1 MSTQVVWFKKD
12 LRIRDHRP
20 LADAAQR
27 GPVICLY
34 VYEPHLYA
42 DPEFHTA
49 RLRFINTCLRE
60 LDERL
65 RKRGGRLIRRVGHV
79 PEVLDALLRAHAID
93 HLWSHQETG
102 RYATYERDEAVR
114 DWADRHN
121 VPWTEHPQNGV
132 VRGLNSRDGWAD
144 RWEERHA
151 RQIVDPPETLRT
163 PDEVDAGQEF
173 TSSDLDRDDPPKPE
187 AQQGGVVRA
196 NEILDSFLEKRG
208 KSYRSGMSSPVTA
221 WDDCSRLSPHL
232 TFGTLS
238 MKQVYQR
245 TSARQEE
252 LEKMK
257 ERGEQVDG
265 DWMQSLSMFVGRL
278 HWHCHFMQKLED
290 EPRIEFE
297 NLARSYDGLREDE
310 FDEDDFRAWKQGVTG
325 FPMIDACMRA
335 LHRSGWINF
344 RMRAMLM
351 SFSSYHLWQHWRR
364 PGQWLARQFLDFE
377 PGIHWPQVQ
386 MQSGTTGIN
395 SIRIYNPTKQVHD
408 HDPDGD
414 FIREYVPELQE
425 VPGAYIAEPHKM
437 TAADQEKAGCEIG
450 TDYPEP
456 IVDGKQAWKRANER
470 IWEVKSSEQAKQEAD
485 EIYEKH
491 GSRRG
496 PG

>member
-20 LADAAQR
+20 LAEAVER
-27 GPVICLY
+27 GPVVCLY
-34 VYEPHLYA
+34 VYEPHLYE
-42 DPEFHTA
+42 DPEFHSA
-49 RLRFINTCLRE
+49 RLTFINTCLKE
-60 LDERL
+60 LDEHL
-65 RKRGGRLIRRVGHV
+65 RERGGRLIRRVGRV
-79 PEVLDALLRAHAID
+79 PEVLDRLHRSHSIK

-102 RYATYERDEAVR
+102 RYATYERDKAVR
-114 DWADRHN
+114 DWTDRHQ
-121 VPWTEHPQNGV
+121 VPWTEYPQNGV
-132 VRGLNSRDGWAD
+132 VRGLNSRNGWAD
-144 RWEERHA
+144 RWEQRHS
-151 RQIVDPPETLRT
+151 QPMIDPPDQIQAPDDVKRGEELT
-163 PDEVDAGQEF
+163 P
-173 TSSDLDRDDPPKPE
+173 SDLDRDDPPKPE
-187 AQQGGVVRA
+187 AQEGGVERA
-196 NEILDSFLEKRG
+196 NDILNSFLSERG
-208 KSYRSGMSSPVTA
+208 ASYRSGMSSPVTA

-245 TSARQEE
+245 TSDRQEE
-252 LEKMK
+252 LKQMK
-257 ERGEQVDG
+257 DQGQEVDG
-265 DWMQSLSMFVGRL
+265 EWLQSLSMFVGRL

-290 EPRIEFE
+290 EPRMEFE
-297 NLARSYDGLREDE
+297 NLARSYDGLREGS
-310 FDEDDFRAWKQGVTG
+310 FDEGQFRAWKQGETG
-325 FPMIDACMRA
+325 FPMVDACMRA

-408 HDPDGD
+408 HDPDGE
-414 FIREYVPELQE
+414 FIREYVPELQD
-425 VPGAYIAEPHKM
+425 VPGAYIAEPYKM
-437 TAADQEKAGCEIG
+437 TEADQRKAGCIIG

-456 IVDGKQAWKRANER
+456 IVDGKQAWKRANDR
-470 IWEVKSSEQAKQEAD
+470 IWAVKDSEEAKREAE

-496 PG
+496 PD